1 MNAFLNL
8 IEKILTWFF
17 SLAFGALIL
26 YSGIRYHHY
35 LEDEANPWLQ
45 AQKKN
50 TAEAYLTFLREC
62 QNCPQKEAAKK
73 LLDDLQRVNGL
84 MSRLSQDHLPERA
97 GIALPVFS
105 PDGRVILA
113 TGGRGPDFWDAE
125 TGRRDSHGDK
135 TFTVRGRRPQVDAL
149 DFAPGAHRIGAGTAG
164 REGGRL
170 LVWDLMSE
178 ALIAEQEVEGFDV
191 KSVLF
196 SPDGILL
203 GWRGDGPVGL
213 WNPVNG
219 RFLRSTQAGVASIG
233 FLTAKDGR
241 TYFITAA
248 GRELLTWEMTSMELL
263 KEQKIDSDRPLLGIS
278 RDGRVIAYSDGRVLE
293 LWDTATTKALATLR
307 DLEGEITAFC
317 RVTASGRI
325 AVGTQAGLLYL
336 WDPLNSPVPMAQVAA
351 HQGPVDTLACGAES
365 RVVSLG
371 WDGARVWDLEKLRS
385 QPAEIRNRRRNR

>member
-1 MNAFLNL
+1 MNEFLNFL
-8 IEKILTWFF
+8 ERILTWFF
-17 SLAFGALIL
+17 SLAFGALII
-26 YSGIRYHHY
+26 YGGIRYNHY

-50 TAEAYLTFLREC
+50 TAEAYLAFLREC
-62 QNCPQKEAAKK
+62 QTCPQKEAAKK

-84 MSRLSQDHLPERA
+84 LSRLSQDHLPERT

-105 PDGRVILA
+105 PDGRIILA
-113 TGGRGPDFWDAE
+113 AGGLGPDFWDAE

-135 TFTVRGRRPQVDAL
+135 TFTVKGRRPQADAL
-149 DFAPGAHRIGAGTAG
+149 DFAPGGHRIGAGTAG
-164 REGGRL
+164 QDGGRL
-170 LVWDLMSE
+170 LVWDLISE
-178 ALIAEQEVEGFDV
+178 ALIAEHEVEGFDV
-191 KSVLF
+191 KAVLF
-196 SPDGILL
+196 SPDGVWL

-219 RFLRSTQAGVASIG
+219 TFLRSTHAGVEAIG
-233 FLTAKDGR
+233 FLTAANGR

-248 GRELLTWEMTSMELL
+248 GRELSTWEITSMELV
-263 KEQKIDSDRPLLGIS
+263 KEQHIDSDRPLLGIS

-317 RVTASGRI
+317 RETATGRI
-325 AVGTQAGLLYL
+325 VVGTQVGIMYL
-336 WDPLNSPVPMAQVAA
+336 WDPLASALPLAHVAA
-351 HQGPVDTLACGAES
+351 HEGPVDALACGAES

-371 WDGARVWDLEKLRS
+371 WDGARVWSLEKLRM
-385 QPAEIRNRRRNR
+385 QPVQTGSRRRT